1 MTCFSRAHLWAVLVL
16 LMLHGWPAQ
25 AQRRPQPADPL
36 AGLDAYITQAMQAWE
51 IPGMAVAIVK
61 DDQVVYAKGFGVRQV
76 GKPEPVDA
84 NTLFAVAS
92 NTKAVTATA
101 LGLLVA
107 EGKVAWDNPVTH
119 YLPTLQLYDPWTTR
133 ELTVRD
139 LLCHRAGYS
148 TWAGDLMWYG
158 STLDGAEVLRRIRYL
173 KPDYSFRSHYGYSNL
188 MFHAAGML
196 IEQVS
201 GQPWA
206 TFVQTRLLQP
216 LRMSTTTTT
225 VNALSDQPNVA
236 QPHTRLDGQVMAV
249 PYRNVDN
256 IAAAGALNSSVRE
269 WANWLRMQLNKG
281 QFEGQQVVPE
291 AVIQETRVPNTPVR
305 LSRQARERFPTTHFS
320 AYGMGWFLRDYHGRL
335 LVEHTGGMDGMV
347 SQTALLPE
355 ENLGVAIFTNQDEQG
370 FYVALMYRIFDAYL
384 GVPPQDWSQTYLDLF
399 QSGQTAPPQPTPG
412 TQPSLPT
419 EAYAGTYGNS
429 LLGNAVVTEE
439 NGTLHLR
446 LQHHPGL
453 NGPLRHWH
461 YDTFEAD
468 WDDPY
473 FKTSL
478 VTFTLDATGAAATL
492 RFKVREDFVDPL
504 EYTFTRTMR

>member
-1 MTCFSRAHLWAVLVL
+1 
-16 LMLHGWPAQ
+16 
-25 AQRRPQPADPL
+25 
-36 AGLDAYITQAMQAWE
+36 
-51 IPGMAVAIVK
+51 
-61 DDQVVYAKGFGVRQV
+61 
-76 GKPEPVDA
+76 
-84 NTLFAVAS
+84 
-92 NTKAVTATA
+92 
-101 LGLLVA
+101 
-107 EGKVAWDNPVTH
+107 
-119 YLPTLQLYDPWTTR
+119 
-133 ELTVRD
+133 
-139 LLCHRAGYS
+139 
-148 TWAGDLMWYG
+148 
-158 STLDGAEVLRRIRYL
+158 
-173 KPDYSFRSHYGYSNL
+173 

-399 QSGQTAPPQPTPG
+399 QAGQTAPPQPTPG

-478 VTFTLDATGAAATL
+478 VTFTLDATGAATTL

-504 EYTFTRTMR
+504 EYTFTRTAR

>member
-1 MTCFSRAHLWAVLVL
+1 MTAFLRSRLLWLGL
-16 LMLHGWPAQ
+16 LLLHALPVE
-25 AQRRPQPADPL
+25 AQRRSQKPDPL
-36 AGLDAYITQAMQAWE
+36 AGLDAYITQAMQAWD

-61 DDQVVYAKGFGVRQV
+61 DDQVVYAKGFGVRAA
-76 GKPEPVDA
+76 GKPEPVDE

-92 NTKAVTATA
+92 NTKAVTETA
-101 LGLLVA
+101 LGLLVS
-107 EGKVAWDNPVTH
+107 EGKVSWNDPVTQH
-119 YLPTLQLYDPWTTR
+119 LPELQLWDPWVTR

-158 STLDGAEVLRRIRYL
+158 SDLDGAEVLRRLRHL
-173 KPDYSFRSHYGYSNL
+173 RPEYSFRSRYGYSNL
-188 MFHAAGML
+188 MFHTAGML
-196 IEQVS
+196 IEKVS
-201 GQPWA
+201 GQSWA

-216 LRMSTTTTT
+216 LGMTTTTTT
-225 VNALSDQPNVA
+225 VNALAGQPNVA
-236 QPHTRLDGQVMAV
+236 TPHTKLNGQVVAV

-269 WANWLRMQLNKG
+269 WANWLHMQLNNG
-281 QFEGQQVVPE
+281 HFDGRPVVPE
-291 AVIQETRVPNTPVR
+291 AVIRETRVPHTPVR
-305 LSRQARERFPTTHFS
+305 LSPQTHELFPTTHFS
-320 AYGMGWFLRDYHGRL
+320 AYGLGWFLRDYHGRL

-355 ENLGVAIFTNQDEQG
+355 ERLAVAIFTNQDEQG

-384 GVPPQDWSQTYLDLF
+384 GVPPRDWSQIYLDLY
-399 QSGQTAPPQPTPG
+399 QAGATPPPTPTPG
-412 TQPSLPT
+412 TRPSLPVA
-419 EAYAGTYGNS
+419 AYADTYAND
-429 LLGNAVVTEE
+429 LLGEAVVTEE
-439 NGTLHLR
+439 NGTLRIR

-453 NGPLRHWH
+453 QGPLRHWH

-478 VTFTLDATGAAATL
+478 VTFTVDAGGAATTL

-504 EYTFTRTMR
+504 AYTFTRRER